1 MDLQEILI
9 VAIGSFFLFVAMPTV
24 ISISSYQEKKLRLQR
39 ELARSGGEDMRAELE
54 HLRER
59 VAVLERLA
67 TSEDVR
73 LAGDIERLRQRDGSP
88 GVQAPGKGIGTGHQY

>member
-1 MDLQEILI
+1 MDIQEILI
-9 VAIGSFFLFVAMPTV
+9 VAIGSFFLFVAMPIV
-24 ISISSYQEKKLRLQR
+24 IGISSYQEKKLKLQR
-39 ELARSGGEDMRAELE
+39 ELARSGGEDMRAGLE

-73 LAGDIERLRQRDGSP
+73 LAGDIERLRQRDARP
-88 GVQAPGKGIGTGHQY
+88 GV

>member
-1 MDLQEILI
+1 MDIQEILI

-24 ISISSYQEKKLRLQR
+24 ISISSYQEKKLKLQR
-39 ELARSGGEDMRAELE
+39 ELARSGGDETRAELE
-54 HLRER
+54 QLRER

-73 LAGDIERLRQRDGSP
+73 LAGDIERLRQRDARP
-88 GVQAPGKGIGTGHQY
+88 GV